1 MSKENAVIDKIKEEP
16 RSNNVAKKV
25 DYKAKW
31 DQTREVLVTQLKDHL
46 EKSEFHKNMAT
57 KAQGVI
63 EVNDQFFLEEDLS
76 ES

>member
-1 MSKENAVIDKIKEEP
+1 MNKENTIVNKVKEEP
-16 RSNNVAKKV
+16 KSNNVAKKV